1 MNLLERAHGRF
12 NLPRRARILAARIA
26 ELLPPDAAV
35 LDVGT
40 GDGQIAAL
48 VSERRPD
55 VRLRCIDVTV
65 RERTNVPVERFD
77 GRSIPF
83 EDSAFDV
90 VTFVDV
96 LHHADDAML
105 LLREAVRVAKRSL
118 VIKDH
123 TRDGWLAGPTLRF
136 MDRVGN
142 RRFEVASPGHYWPE
156 ERWLEAFDE
165 LQLRKSVWVRELA
178 LYPWFLTWAFDRRLH
193 FLARLDLARFST
205 RDRAQ

>member
-1 MNLLERAHGRF
+1 MNLLEGAHERF
-12 NLPRRARILAARIA
+12 NLPRRARVLATRIA
-26 ELLPPDAAV
+26 ELLPPHAAV

-48 VSERRPD
+48 VLKRRPD
-55 VRLRCIDVTV
+55 VKLRGIDVAV
-65 RERTNVPVERFD
+65 RERTSVPVERFD
-77 GRSIPF
+77 GRRIPF

-90 VTFVDV
+90 VTLVDV
-96 LHHADDAML
+96 LHHTDDAMGL
-105 LLREAVRVAKRSL
+105 LHEAKRVAKRAL

-142 RRFEVASPGHYWPE
+142 RRFGIASPGHYWPE
-156 ERWLEAFDE
+156 ERWLQAFGE
-165 LQLRKSVWVRELA
+165 LQLSKSVWVRELA

-193 FLARLDLARFST
+193 FLARLDLPES
-205 RDRAQ
+205 